1 MTKQYLLLCGDET
14 RVALEGALKGIEFLE
29 VQGLNLNN
37 ENKLNLLVTPV
48 IPPVNPACLPAQMP
62 IPPAPEPSVVE
73 EEAPN
78 A

>member
-1 MTKQYLLLCGDET
+1 MNKQYLLLCNDET
-14 RVALEGALKGIEFLE
+14 KVALENAIKGIEFLE

-48 IPPVNPACLPAQMP
+48 IPPVNPATMPPQMP
-62 IPPAPEPSVVE
+62 IHPEPEQPVE
-73 EEAPN
+73 EAVN

>member
-1 MTKQYLLLCGDET
+1 MSKQYLLICSDEAKI
-14 RVALEGALKGIEFLE
+14 ALEAAIKGIEFLE

-48 IPPVNPACLPAQMP
+48 IPPVNPAVLPPQMP
-62 IPPAPEPSVVE
+62 IPPAPEQPA

>member
-1 MTKQYLLLCGDET
+1 MSKQFILICGEEAMKT
-14 RVALEGALKGIEFLE
+14 LESVLKGVEFLE

-48 IPPVNPACLPAQMP
+48 IPPVTPAYVPPQMP
-62 IPPAPEPSVVE
+62 IPPAPEVVDE
-73 EEAPN
+73 DKN